1 MRMERRTSTRLAWVV
16 GAAAIALMIAALV
29 IDLMDRHSGVSAD
42 LGNWSF
48 GDLLDQVVNLATP
61 ILGVI
66 LITKKPDNR
75 LGWMFLVA
83 GLGLAIGAF
92 SSAYATHA
100 LLVDPGSW
108 PGGYLAGWFSNW
120 IFVFPVAMLAFLFL
134 LFPTG
139 HLRSPKWRAAGWFVG
154 IAYVVMGALL
164 IVGAT
169 ASWKDPTNS
178 SGGGGG
184 LLIASFAVFYLGGL
198 VVSVA
203 ALVVRFKGSVG
214 DERLQLKWF
223 VTGALLVVAIF
234 VVAFLVNLRS
244 TPEIVSVL
252 QSLAFIFLWASI
264 GIAILK
270 YRLYEIDVVLNK
282 AVIYGTLAA
291 FFVAVYVGFVV
302 LVGRAIGSTRS
313 PYLTLLAAA
322 VIAIAFNP
330 VRTRATKLAN
340 RLVYGRRAT
349 PYEVLSQFSDE
360 MAGTYSLE
368 EVLPR
373 MADILGRGTGAKQAR
388 VWLRIGREL
397 RPAATWG
404 EPGTNEPLAML
415 DGEVPQIEGASCVA
429 AVKHQGEFL
438 GALSV
443 AKPANEPLSSA
454 DAKLVEDMASQ
465 AGLVLRNVRLTEELR
480 ANLEELRAS
489 RQRIVTAQDAAAR
502 RLERNIHDG
511 AQQQL
516 VALAVKQRLAA
527 GLLDRDAEKTK
538 QILNELQSDTTAA
551 LENLRDLARGIYPP
565 LLADKGLGPALEAQT
580 GRAALPTSIEVD
592 GVGRYPQEA
601 EAAVYFCTLEA
612 LQNVAKYAQ
621 ASQATVRVQ
630 GTNGHLTFTIADDG
644 IGFDPGAAGYGSG
657 LQGMSDRMAAL
668 GGELKVTSGLGAGT
682 LVEGTLPVGGEHP
695 YT

>member
-1 MRMERRTSTRLAWVV
+1 MQRRTSTRLAWV
-16 GAAAIALMIAALV
+16 AAWASIVLMIAALV
-29 IDLMDRHSGVSAD
+29 INLLDRHSVVPAD
-42 LGNWSF
+42 LANWSF
-48 GDLLDQVVNLATP
+48 ADLLNQVVNLATP
-61 ILGVI
+61 ILGLI
-66 LITKKPDNR
+66 LVTKQPGNR
-75 LGWMFLVA
+75 LGWMFLA
-83 GLGLAIGAF
+83 AASGLAIGAF
-92 SSAYATHA
+92 SSAYAVHA

-108 PGGYLAGWFSNW
+108 PGGHLAGWFSNW
-120 IFVFPVAMLAFLFL
+120 IFVVAISMLAFLFL

-139 HLRSPKWRAAGWFVG
+139 HLRSPKWRPAGWFVG
-154 IAYVVMGALL
+154 IDYTLLAAIL

-169 ASWKDPTNS
+169 AAWADPFDL
-178 SGGGGG
+178 SGGG
-184 LLIASFAVFYLGGL
+184 AVPSVSFAVLTVGGL

-223 VTGALLVVAIF
+223 VTGALLVVLMF
-234 VVAFLVNLRS
+234 VLTAVFSLNS
-244 TPEIVSVL
+244 TPAIVSVV
-252 QSLAFIFLWASI
+252 QSLAFLFLWSSI

-270 YRLYEIDVVLNK
+270 YRLYDIDVVLNK
-282 AVIYGTLAA
+282 AVIYGVLAVL
-291 FFVAVYVGFVV
+291 FVGVYVALVV
-302 LVGRAIGSTRS
+302 GIGGAIGSSRS
-313 PYLTLLAAA
+313 PYLTLLSAA
-322 VIAIAFNP
+322 VIALAFNP

-340 RLVYGRRAT
+340 RLVYGKRST

-360 MAGTYSLE
+360 MSGAYSLE

-373 MADILGRGTGAKQAR
+373 MADIIGRGTGSKQAR
-388 VWLRIGREL
+388 VWLRLGREL
-397 RPAATWG
+397 RPAASWG
-404 EPGTNEPLAML
+404 EPDAAGPILIL
-415 DGEVPQIEGASCVA
+415 YGEVPEIPGASCVA
-429 AVKHQGEFL
+429 PVRHQGEFL

-443 AKPANEPLSSA
+443 TKPANEPLSAA
-454 DAKLVEDMASQ
+454 DGKLVDDIAAQ

-489 RQRIVTAQDAAAR
+489 RQRIVSAQDAAAR

-527 GLLDRDAEKTK
+527 GLLDRDAEKTR
-538 QILNELQSDTTAA
+538 QILEELQTDTTAA

-580 GRAALPTSIEVD
+580 RRSPVSTSIEVD
-592 GVGRYPQEA
+592 GVGRYPQEF

-621 ASQATVRVQ
+621 ASRAVVRVQ
-630 GTNGHLTFTIADDG
+630 GSNGHLTFTVRDDG
-644 IGFDPGAAGYGSG
+644 VGFDAGTASYGTG
-657 LQGMSDRMAAL
+657 LQGMSDRLAAL
-668 GGELKVTSGLGAGT
+668 GGELRVTSGLGTGT
-682 LVEGTLPVGGEHP
+682 LIEGTLPVEGSHP